1 MSIRALAWA
10 WTVDAAPT
18 AKFVLIALA
27 DHADEAGVC
36 WPSIARLRSHTCLS
50 ERAIRGA
57 LRDLENAGMIITEVR
72 DGGPSRYRLTFSG
85 GVLPRQEMPGSE
97 ENTPAPDAGVV
108 MGTPAGDAGE
118 GGTTCRGGRHLLPGT
133 PAPAAPEPSRTIIEP
148 SVKRQS
154 ARGTRLPTD
163 WWPSSADQEF
173 ARTLSVDPVITAD
186 SFRDYWHS
194 RPGAGGVKLDWSATW
209 RNWCRT
215 DAKRAP
221 QNRQTASKLDWIDT
235 DPIFRRTA

>member
-85 GVLPRQEMPGSE
+85 GVLPRQEMPGRG
-97 ENTPAPDAGVV
+97 ARRAG
-108 MGTPAGDAGE
+108 G
-118 GGTTCRGGRHLLPGT
+118 GGTCCRGPRHLLP
-133 PAPAAPEPSRTIIEP
+133 PNRQEPSLNH
-148 SVKRQS
+148 Q
-154 ARGTRLPTD
+154 
-163 WWPSSADQEF
+163 
-173 ARTLSVDPVITAD
+173 
-186 SFRDYWHS
+186 
-194 RPGAGGVKLDWSATW
+194 
-209 RNWCRT
+209 
-215 DAKRAP
+215 
-221 QNRQTASKLDWIDT
+221 
-235 DPIFRRTA
+235 